1 MSSFL
6 YLLVAVI
13 VALFI
18 ARLFKSTKVYTTL
31 LLCLSLGF
39 VVGTGMKDAV
49 ANASNVPTQELVTA
63 SNPTDSKLSSAIV
76 ETVDDFKFK
85 EPSKEMKSDTVKTNP
100 EKLTTQPN
108 ISEIEDDS

>member
-6 YLLVAVI
+6 YLLIGTIAALI
-13 VALFI
+13 VA
-18 ARLFKSTKVYTTL
+18 RLYKSTKIYTTL

-63 SNPTDSKLSSAIV
+63 VNPTLTQPFSAV
-76 ETVDDFKFK
+76 VKTVNGQKVM
-85 EPSKEMKSDTVKTNP
+85 SKEIQSDTVKTNS
-100 EKLTTQPN
+100 EKLTKQPN
-108 ISEIEDDS
+108 LTEIEDDS